1 MTKLKKLWVII
12 FFVISII
19 ILALS
24 LRVVGIIERE
34 GIELRIAREEHRK
47 LQERYEELAAQR
59 DELKTEIAEKE
70 ATLTEAISE
79 KEMWEGFVGDLE
91 ARIEEVTSSL
101 EQEREKS
108 RDLSEKADKLIGEKA
123 DIEERHKMELALLE
137 EELRMTIAKHELQ
150 VLAMTPAQDPTMF
163 TGRVVTVHPPDYLAI
178 GIHELVAGAKQIE
191 LFRRGK
197 MVSELSIK
205 EVSHA
210 TLLLRIPL
218 GVSLDRIKEGDEA
231 EVFLLPDAEDIM
243 AFLENGEITDVIP
256 PNFLNVDLGTAA
268 SLWPD
273 VSIYRHGALVG
284 RIVPE
289 EIYLSVIMEAP
300 DVRGIRRG
308 DEVKIIK

>member
-1 MTKLKKLWVII
+1 MTRLRKLGVVV
-12 FFVISII
+12 FFVISV
-19 ILALS
+19 ALLLFS
-24 LRVVGIIERE
+24 LTVVGMVEEE
-34 GIELRIAREEHRK
+34 GMRLRIVREEYQK
-47 LQERYEELAAQR
+47 LRENYEELAAQR
-59 DELKTEIAEKE
+59 DELKTQIAEKE
-70 ATLTEAISE
+70 RALTEAIGK
-79 KEMWEGFVGDLE
+79 KETLEGFVNELE
-91 ARIEEVTSSL
+91 VRIEELTSSL
-101 EQEREKS
+101 EEEK
-108 RDLSEKADKLIGEKA
+108 RKGDALKKEVDKLIEKKA

-137 EELRMTIAKHELQ
+137 EELRMTIARHELQ

-178 GIHELVAGAKQIE
+178 GIHELVAGARQIE

-197 MVSELSIK
+197 MVKELSIK
-205 EVSHA
+205 GVPHA
-210 TLLLRIPL
+210 TLLLRIPP
-218 GVSLDRIKEGDEA
+218 GVSLDGIKEGDEV
-231 EVFLLPDAEDIM
+231 ELFLLPDAEDIM
-243 AFLENGEITDVIP
+243 AFLENGEVRDVIP

-308 DEVKIIK
+308 DEVKIIR